1 MTWNPEQYLRFDQH
15 RLRPALELI
24 QRIPL
29 EHASQIVD
37 LGCGT
42 GNVTA
47 LLQQRWENAQVLGVD
62 SSSSML
68 ARARQDYPQ
77 SQWLAADIQTWQA
90 TEHCDL
96 LFSNA
101 TLHWLPDHAN
111 LFPRLLSMVKTG
123 GVLAIQMPNNFTAPS
138 HTLMMQAAR
147 NGRWLRRL
155 KAVLPNSSP
164 VHRPAFYYDL
174 LIAEAQHIEIWE
186 TEYWQV
192 LVGDDAV
199 AEWTKGTW
207 LKPLLDALEEPARSQ
222 FEQEYRRLLAM
233 AYPQRADGTTLF
245 PFKRLFMVVQK

>member
-29 EHASQIVD
+29 EHAAQIVD

-42 GNVTA
+42 GNITA
-47 LLQQRWENAQVLGVD
+47 LLQQRWKDAQVLGVD
-62 SSSSML
+62 NSSSML

-77 SQWLAADIQTWQA
+77 GQWLEANIQTWQP
-90 TEHCDL
+90 TESCDL

-101 TLHWLPDHAN
+101 TLHWLPNHTH
-111 LFPRLLSMVKTG
+111 LFPRLLSMVKVG
-123 GVLAIQMPNNFTAPS
+123 GVLAIQMPNNFAAPS

-147 NGRWLRRL
+147 NGGWFKRL
-155 KAVLPNSSP
+155 EAFLINTSP

-174 LIAEAQHIEIWE
+174 LIAEAQHVEIWE

-192 LVGDDAV
+192 LVGNNAV

-207 LKPLLDALEEPARSQ
+207 LKPLLDALEEPARHQ
-222 FEQEYRRLLAM
+222 FEQEYRRLLAT